1 MFIEGYKNVLTLC
14 DAFYSEKKKAHAE
27 RVERYV
33 TDDTRYAL
41 MKPED
46 KILIRAIALAHDL
59 LEDTKCLYEDLNKI
73 DFFLAD
79 SVKLLTHVKPI
90 TYYDYCNNIIKSNNS
105 FALIVKT
112 ADLKDHLTL
121 TDTLT
126 PKLIKKYDVVIPLFI
141 HKN

>member
-1 MFIEGYKNVLTLC
+1 MFIEGYRGVLTLC
-14 DAFYSEKKKAHAE
+14 DAFYSKKKKAHAE

-41 MKPED
+41 MTPED
-46 KILIRAIALAHDL
+46 KILIRSIALAHDL
-59 LEDTKCLYEDLNKI
+59 LEDTKCSYEDLNKI
-73 DFFLAD
+73 NSFLAE

-90 TYYDYCNNIIKSNNS
+90 TYYDYCKNIVESNNI

-126 PKLIKKYDVVIPLFI
+126 PKLIKKYDKVIPLFI
-141 HKN
+141 NKN